1 MALFTTLPSA
11 ALENLSWLVK
21 TVFFFTEAEFSSS
34 LGVIVDL
41 AEIFVNLWPVS
52 VALPYHAT
60 LSQFR
65 QDCHSTLSRF
75 SCNLL
80 LQGKMQSCF
89 YIRNVFLQN
98 FDCFIHPCVIHTVC
112 SCDSRTVLTFPFKD
126 YVLPQSLNLPGRSN
140 LFCFSTQSCCSKSWA
155 LDL

>member
-65 QDCHSTLSRF
+65 
-75 SCNLL
+75 
-80 LQGKMQSCF
+80 
-89 YIRNVFLQN
+89 
-98 FDCFIHPCVIHTVC
+98 
-112 SCDSRTVLTFPFKD
+112 
-126 YVLPQSLNLPGRSN
+126 
-140 LFCFSTQSCCSKSWA
+140 
-155 LDL
+155 